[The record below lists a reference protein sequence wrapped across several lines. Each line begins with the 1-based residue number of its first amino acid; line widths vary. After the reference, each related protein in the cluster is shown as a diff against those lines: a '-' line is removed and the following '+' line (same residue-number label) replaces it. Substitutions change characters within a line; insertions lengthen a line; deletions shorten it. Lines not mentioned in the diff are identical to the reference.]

1 METKE
6 QIPSYEMFSKA
17 GDRACHS
24 LVKRVTKK
32 INGKLKVSKEELDEI
47 ITEGLKKIAEKHG
60 EVFDTEPP
68 YHISHELNKVLQKN
82 GYGFE
87 LSRYDW

>member
-1 METKE
+1 METNE
-6 QIPSYEMFSKA
+6 QVPSYEMFSKA

-24 LVKRVTKK
+24 LVKKVVKK
-32 INGKLKVSKEELDEI
+32 INGRFKVSKGELDEI
-47 ITEGLKKIAEKHG
+47 VAEGLKVIADKHG
-60 EVFDTEPP
+60 EVNDTEPEG
-68 YHISHELNKVLQKN
+68 HIANRINEALKDN